1 MKITERSKQY
11 AQGKALEAITAA
23 IEKAYQDGYNDGLNH
38 LALEEQEAAKTGVTY
53 VDLGLP
59 SGTLWSSVYLY
70 DNPRYH
76 DYKLFTYIDASKL
89 NIPTKEQYE
98 ELYKHCQVRESFEQK
113 GSEAQCTGLI
123 FLGVNGN
130 SITTPFCHIMYLKTD
145 LAYQESFYFWI
156 KDDEAGDKKNCA
168 GIITDDQDIMETP
181 ISKIF
186 MGLKLPVMLVK

>member
-1 MKITERSKQY
+1 MNITERSKQY

-38 LALEEQEAAKTGVTY
+38 LELEKMEAAKTGVKY
-53 VDLGLP
+53 VDLGLS
-59 SGTLWSSVYLY
+59 SGTLWSKCYLGEGEDLY
-70 DNPRYH
+70 SY
-76 DYKLFTYIDASKL
+76 LDASKF

-98 ELYKHCQVRESFEQK
+98 ELFKESK
-113 GSEAQCTGLI
+113 VC
-123 FLGVNGN
+123 
-130 SITTPFCHIMYLKTD
+130 YLKNCYDVRIGIKFIGPNGGEIQILYKRIQD
-145 LAYQESFYFWI
+145 LDATNSKNQSFYFWI

-181 ISKIF
+181 VNKIF